1 MQAIRHPRGT
11 LSAGSGLFLLREAGA
26 AMTMFARCVLPP
38 ALIARGFA
46 LYEQFRRAVSAG
58 VRGWGAKGTLSIRKI
73 AALAE

>member
-1 MQAIRHPRGT
+1 
-11 LSAGSGLFLLREAGA
+11 
-26 AMTMFARCVLPP
+26 MTKFARCVLPP